1 MTEAQGLTERDRP
14 VRILLLTQYFW
25 PETFPITQLVRSLR
39 EAGSSVTVLTGP
51 PNYPEGVTF
60 DGYSA
65 LDVREQQHDQG
76 FTIYRVPA
84 IPRGKA
90 SAVRLIGNYLSFAL
104 SAAVFGPWLL
114 RGKQFDVVFVYA
126 PSPILQAI
134 PAIFIARWKHASL
147 VTWVQDLWPESLEST
162 GFVRNRLILK
172 AVERMVAWIY
182 RKNDLLLGQSRAFV
196 TPIGKLAGRV
206 PVEYLPQPGDAAF
219 GASVTVS
226 EPKLRLA
233 SGFNVLFAGNLGS
246 VQALDTLLDAAE
258 LLRGEPHVRFVLV
271 GSGSRSRW
279 LETEISRRGL
289 TNVQLPGRYAPEDMV
304 PILAQASVLLVSL
317 IRSPI
322 MRQTIPGKLQ
332 AYLAAGRPIIAAL
345 DGEGAQVLLES
356 GGGLAVP
363 AENAVALADAVLQL
377 RNASDAERARMGE
390 AGRRYF
396 DRHLAADVLARQLLA
411 RLRELV
417 LQRPS

>member
-1 MTEAQGLTERDRP
+1 M
-14 VRILLLTQYFW
+14 TQYFW
-25 PETFPITQLVRSLR
+25 PEAFPITQLVRSLC

-60 DGYSA
+60 AGYSA
-65 LDVREQQHDQG
+65 LDVREQHHEYG

-90 SAVRLIGNYLSFAL
+90 SAVGLIANYLSFVL

-114 RGKQFDVVFVYA
+114 RGKPFDVVFVYA

-134 PAIFIARWKHASL
+134 PAILIARWKRALL

-162 GFVRNRLILK
+162 GFVRNRVILK
-172 AVERMVAWIY
+172 AVERTVAWIY
-182 RKNDLLLGQSRAFV
+182 RKNDLLLGQSPAFV
-196 TPIGKLAGRV
+196 ASIRELSGRV
-206 PVEYLPQPGDAAF
+206 PVEYLPQPGDDAFAAITS
-219 GASVTVS
+219 AS
-226 EPKLRLA
+226 EPKLRLV

-246 VQALDTLLDAAE
+246 VQALDTVLDAAE
-258 LLRGEPHVRFVLV
+258 LLRDEPQIRFVLV

-279 LETEISRRGL
+279 LETEIARRRL
-289 TNVQLPGRYAPEDMV
+289 TNVQLAGRYALEDMV

-345 DGEGAQVLLES
+345 DGEGANILLEA

-363 AENAVALADAVLQL
+363 AENAVALADAVVKL
-377 RNASDAERARMGE
+377 RNASDLEQARMGD

-396 DRHLAADVLARQLLA
+396 ERHFAPDVVARQLLA
-411 RLRELV
+411 RLRDLDS
-417 LQRPS
+417 QRTP